1 MGQSVQSREDLLALA
16 KRIRKYARAVN
27 QVFYAEKLI
36 AVAQELETRA
46 QTLAQVA
53 PHEEWKKV
61 EEKQEKWEPGAF
73 FNLLT

>member
-53 PHEEWKKV
+53 PHVEWRRA
-61 EEKQEKWEPGAF
+61 EEKPDEWEPGIF
-73 FNLLT
+73 LNLLT